1 MKGHFIIIK
10 DHSLI
15 DLKKI
20 KKNKTYDL
28 LICSF
33 IDILRI
39 SAPEVPFE
47 NETMEFYLEM
57 LIKWLILEDHIKDSN
72 EKQTAFFYVLH
83 QIAKLSALCLLFTT
97 RLIDQVPIII
107 NQFFYFLE
115 KKKYSQQQYQD
126 FLECISSTVNEY
138 SEIPVDLVQ
147 ILLSNLCKNKK
158 DNLEKQAFD
167 IAFSVIKENKS
178 LLGNKI
184 REFIIPKNNSNSN
197 NNKEKK
203 SRKKSKDKSRS
214 YINNETSSL
223 IDLSI
228 FYDSNSFFERNNYLR
243 IIKELSKIS
252 NDFLLKLLSELN
264 NEGLNFSKKYFSY
277 NSFDIL
283 AKILS
288 NKNSLEIFNLW
299 KLLCNNYFNYLQKDL
314 KDQKNEFDIKY
325 KIFKSAIKFISRN
338 DKDKLKESNI
348 YTFIKDSI
356 SYFLKGLTG
365 KNEIDKC
372 LKTLLKSYN
381 WGIISFCLM
390 ALFSSKNNK
399 KIKLIKEFFFD
410 IIQDNVL
417 SNLIIQD
424 FKDKKTT
431 KMLNA
436 LSKPFNM
443 ILLSFDNITKLYQLS
458 LNENINKDDNLTYI
472 INKIQNIFDSE
483 KNTTIIKLMI
493 FFYMS
498 IYTRESTTV
507 WYTLL
512 HIIFNEKE
520 NEEENEERKILNCIK
535 FDNENDIND
544 LINFFNQYIIFVD
557 EKSNPDSIKVLI
569 SILFTLEIFLCSIHY
584 KKDSL
589 SKNNKKI
596 ILSILNDVIK
606 VCLNNNIIN
615 KDVYDILCKMVLLTL
630 HLCVNLDNQDD
641 LDIKLK
647 QKLNEI
653 LFREICPHIF
663 SLMKK

>member
-197 NNKEKK
+197 NNNKEKK

-356 SYFLKGLTG
+356 SYFLKGITG

-483 KNTTIIKLMI
+483 KNTTIIK
-493 FFYMS
+493 
-498 IYTRESTTV
+498 
-507 WYTLL
+507 
-512 HIIFNEKE
+512 
-520 NEEENEERKILNCIK
+520 
-535 FDNENDIND
+535 
-544 LINFFNQYIIFVD
+544 
-557 EKSNPDSIKVLI
+557 
-569 SILFTLEIFLCSIHY
+569 
-584 KKDSL
+584 
-589 SKNNKKI
+589 
-596 ILSILNDVIK
+596 
-606 VCLNNNIIN
+606 
-615 KDVYDILCKMVLLTL
+615 
-630 HLCVNLDNQDD
+630 
-641 LDIKLK
+641 
-647 QKLNEI
+647 
-653 LFREICPHIF
+653 
-663 SLMKK
+663 

>member
-47 NETMEFYLEM
+47 NEIMEFYLEM

-184 REFIIPKNNSNSN
+184 REFIIPKNNNNSNN

-325 KIFKSAIKFISRN
+325 KIFKCAIKFISRN

-390 ALFSSKNNK
+390 VLFSSKNNK
-399 KIKLIKEFFFD
+399 KIKLVKEFFFD

-544 LINFFNQYIIFVD
+544 LLNFFNQYIIFVD

-596 ILSILNDVIK
+596 IFSILDNVIK
-606 VCLNNNIIN
+606 VCI
-615 KDVYDILCKMVLLTL
+615 
-630 HLCVNLDNQDD
+630 
-641 LDIKLK
+641 
-647 QKLNEI
+647 
-653 LFREICPHIF
+653 R
-663 SLMKK
+663 

>member
-197 NNKEKK
+197 NNNKEKK

-264 NEGLNFSKKYFSY
+264 NEG
-277 NSFDIL
+277 
-283 AKILS
+283 
-288 NKNSLEIFNLW
+288 
-299 KLLCNNYFNYLQKDL
+299 
-314 KDQKNEFDIKY
+314 
-325 KIFKSAIKFISRN
+325 
-338 DKDKLKESNI
+338 
-348 YTFIKDSI
+348 
-356 SYFLKGLTG
+356 
-365 KNEIDKC
+365 
-372 LKTLLKSYN
+372 
-381 WGIISFCLM
+381 
-390 ALFSSKNNK
+390 
-399 KIKLIKEFFFD
+399 
-410 IIQDNVL
+410 
-417 SNLIIQD
+417 
-424 FKDKKTT
+424 
-431 KMLNA
+431 
-436 LSKPFNM
+436 
-443 ILLSFDNITKLYQLS
+443 
-458 LNENINKDDNLTYI
+458 
-472 INKIQNIFDSE
+472 
-483 KNTTIIKLMI
+483 
-493 FFYMS
+493 
-498 IYTRESTTV
+498 
-507 WYTLL
+507 
-512 HIIFNEKE
+512 
-520 NEEENEERKILNCIK
+520 
-535 FDNENDIND
+535 
-544 LINFFNQYIIFVD
+544 
-557 EKSNPDSIKVLI
+557 
-569 SILFTLEIFLCSIHY
+569 
-584 KKDSL
+584 
-589 SKNNKKI
+589 
-596 ILSILNDVIK
+596 
-606 VCLNNNIIN
+606 
-615 KDVYDILCKMVLLTL
+615 
-630 HLCVNLDNQDD
+630 
-641 LDIKLK
+641 
-647 QKLNEI
+647 
-653 LFREICPHIF
+653 
-663 SLMKK
+663 